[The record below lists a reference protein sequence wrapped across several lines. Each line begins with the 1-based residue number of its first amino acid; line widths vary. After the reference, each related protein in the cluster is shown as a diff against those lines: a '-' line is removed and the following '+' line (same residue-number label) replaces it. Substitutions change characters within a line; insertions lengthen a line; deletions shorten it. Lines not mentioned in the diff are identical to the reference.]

1 MFDSYI
7 IGEGTV
13 RNVTE
18 DGQVTGFAFD
28 TRITYYRG
36 LGVSMVEPFE
46 VLLDGKAIPAADLRF
61 TLHGKTWTFDELAQ
75 DFDTR
80 WELTETAVLTVLLPG
95 GLTPG
100 AHDLDVTEVLRV
112 SYLPFPA
119 RSQFRRSVEVA
130 A

>member
-13 RNVTE
+13 RNVVR
-18 DGQVTGFAFD
+18 DGEVVGFAFD

-46 VLLDGKAIPAADLRF
+46 VVLDGKAIPAENLRF
-61 TLHGKTWTFDELAQ
+61 TLGERTWTFAELAGE
-75 DFDTR
+75 FDAR
-80 WELTETAVLTVLLPG
+80 WELTEPAVLTVLLPG

-100 AHDLDVTEVLRV
+100 KHELDVTEVLRV

-119 RSQFRRSVEVA
+119 RSQFRRTVEVA

>member
-13 RNVTE
+13 RNVE
-18 DGQVTGFAFD
+18 AASEVVGFAFD

-46 VLLDGKAIPAADLRF
+46 VILDGTAIPREDLRF
-61 TLHGKTWTFDELAQ
+61 SLGGRTWTFAELAD

-80 WELTETAVLTVLLPG
+80 WELTETAVVTVLLPG

-100 AHDLDVTEVLRV
+100 EHELDVTEVLRV
-112 SYLPFPA
+112 SYLPFPSRA
-119 RSQFRRSVEVA
+119 RFVRKIA
-130 A
+130 IA